1 MSRKHAAGGNASWVP
16 YLYYK
21 KDTKDTR
28 WNRLSLVDIMLPP
41 ASVSGNQPTVPPET
55 HCSISRYLYAQPKN
69 EFDTKMPW
77 FVGERPEAWSWEA
90 RELLAAARC
99 ATRVDMWARCSLE
112 ELSERLGWIV
122 LGNQPPPWAACF
134 QASSPGGAVPGG
146 GEEGEA
152 SWLVECPDVIVQG
165 VSTPVVVKRS
175 SCDGIGRGWGG
186 GEGKCGL
193 GDSVHLSLIPEN
205 EQGTTGGSPSTP
217 EIGLGGAGGAGEVAT
232 WSAVVSIWRGFGVA
246 SVRVVRMPCSSPT
259 ETLEL

>member
-1 MSRKHAAGGNASWVP
+1 MLREATSRGSPIYITRRIRKTRDGTVSASST
-16 YLYYK
+16 LCS
-21 KDTKDTR
+21 
-28 WNRLSLVDIMLPP
+28 LLQASLVTNQQSHPKHIVPSPDI
-41 ASVSGNQPTVPPET
+41 STRNQ
-55 HCSISRYLYAQPKN
+55 KN

-146 GEEGEA
+146 GEEGEV

-205 EQGTTGGSPSTP
+205 EQSTTGGSPSTP
-217 EIGLGGAGGAGEVAT
+217 EIGLGGAGDAGEVAT